1 MAAPCGPI
9 THLTRQR
16 CTMQKEGGGGYK
28 VGRRVRRKKKK
39 IFLVLFGHHLL
50 LLENKIKLDC
60 AQSAVASKI

>member
-1 MAAPCGPI
+1 MHNAK
-9 THLTRQR
+9 RR
-16 CTMQKEGGGGYK
+16 WGGGYK
-28 VGRRVRRKKKK
+28 VGRSVRQKKKK